1 MLQAIS
7 LESQLVQNANGKS
20 GMMVRVRTEEA
31 AVCATR
37 YKEVDR
43 DVMQVSMEQNYEK
56 ANLGHSKHKRMQLI
70 KIWQQKTMSWQK
82 YSKFHLH
89 SKFWLQMPWQL
100 KTWWTKL
107 YSGYL
112 MKQRRRFQ
120 SWMKQ
125 RIHLGLQF
133 NILRETRLGRA
144 ALAS

>member
-56 ANLGHSKHKRMQLI
+56 ANLGYSKHKRGRGTNCEKGRQLLI
-70 KIWQQKTMSWQK
+70 IGQ
-82 YSKFHLH
+82 
-89 SKFWLQMPWQL
+89 
-100 KTWWTKL
+100 
-107 YSGYL
+107 
-112 MKQRRRFQ
+112 
-120 SWMKQ
+120 
-125 RIHLGLQF
+125 I
-133 NILRETRLGRA
+133 
-144 ALAS
+144 